1 MRLRP
6 GRRRLPSDPLPA
18 GPRVG
23 GRVSRNEDLRRH
35 RRHLCVG
42 ARRPR
47 GRWHRRGAICGRLH
61 ERLFVAARRCA
72 RASGPR
78 ADARDRAARGTPAD
92 ASGVRASRLQV
103 LEADPGPPRR
113 RGRLARCR
121 RRRGGRRR
129 RAIERARPVHARRV
143 PARVGDCRA
152 GHASLG
158 WNHGLLAR
166 RAAVRRTSTDR
177 RVRACG
183 LHRARHGV
191 RAGYQLAACRA
202 RVWGDA
208 ARRDAVRSVASVAG
222 AASYPR
228 QVRRFRPGEA
238 ITWRSI
244 AAREGV
250 VGHAWPWTMVRD
262 EADLIVLYMPAGA
275 SLKIRT
281 GDFGGPRDRFLIRWD
296 GGYRDNVWTGAD
308 VTLLHRPE
316 DAHSVWLARD
326 AETIRPLWWYV
337 NLEEHWRRTAIGFDS
352 RDQWL
357 DLWADAE
364 RREGT
369 WKDEDEL
376 QWAVEHEIIDAE
388 AAAEVRRE
396 G

>member
-1 MRLRP
+1 M
-6 GRRRLPSDPLPA
+6 
-18 GPRVG
+18 
-23 GRVSRNEDLRRH
+23 
-35 RRHLCVG
+35 
-42 ARRPR
+42 
-47 GRWHRRGAICGRLH
+47 
-61 ERLFVAARRCA
+61 
-72 RASGPR
+72 
-78 ADARDRAARGTPAD
+78 
-92 ASGVRASRLQV
+92 
-103 LEADPGPPRR
+103 
-113 RGRLARCR
+113 
-121 RRRGGRRR
+121 
-129 RAIERARPVHARRV
+129 
-143 PARVGDCRA
+143 
-152 GHASLG
+152 
-158 WNHGLLAR
+158 
-166 RAAVRRTSTDR
+166 
-177 RVRACG
+177 
-183 LHRARHGV
+183 
-191 RAGYQLAACRA
+191 
-202 RVWGDA
+202 
-208 ARRDAVRSVASVAG
+208 
-222 AASYPR
+222 
-228 QVRRFRPGEA
+228 RRFRPGEA

-275 SLKIRT
+275 SLKMRT

-296 GGYRDNVWTGAD
+296 GGYRDNVWTGAA

-396 G
+396 GERALQRVQRWEAPLDQGWERWRPDPAWRVPVLPEGWDRPPLSGLAPRTRSPDRRPRPGRS